1 MENPTN
7 DSEQEIANQPNEDE
21 GYIRE
26 DSPLFK
32 DCNASTVAERVEICD
47 RVQQQ
52 VLSENDCKHSA
63 SQQIGHKNEN
73 ANDVGLQ
80 PSCDRCLELND
91 VRTCYY
97 YLLTWIASFLTLC
110 WNACQF
116 WYSLVVILNF

>member
-21 GYIRE
+21 GYSRE
-26 DSPLFK
+26 DSSLFK
-32 DCNASTVAERVEICD
+32 DSNASSVAERVEICD

-73 ANDVGLQ
+73 ANDVALQ
-80 PSCDRCLELND
+80 PSCERCLELND

-97 YLLTWIASFLTLC
+97 YLLT
-110 WNACQF
+110 
-116 WYSLVVILNF
+116 